1 MNRVYN
7 RGTTLTF
14 LPLYQRVKQQIEA
27 DYLLGSIEDR
37 SMRLPSERELQQQY
51 RVSRPTISKALTA
64 LAAEGKLLK
73 LQGSGNYVLSPGTSR
88 SGGSSRSVGFIGPIS
103 GAVLVQSAFRGI
115 DRVAHSRGYCVLMG
129 NAGNNVRREEQ
140 TARQL
145 LASGAQG
152 LIIYPVARTNEE
164 HRYDYLIHEQFDV
177 PIVLIDVCTPE
188 QGHTQVI
195 FDNRRL
201 GYAMTEWLI
210 HQGHRRIGVLFQDE
224 NTRHGPLINRMRGY
238 REALAH
244 HNIPF
249 MPTLVCQTTSIGPG
263 APFEQVDRWLSMPEP
278 PTAILATDDLRAVA
292 LIEHLQSRGV
302 RVPQDICVT
311 GFDNREETRR
321 FWPLIVTSQPDFE
334 HMGEIACHALLDRI
348 AEPEIPYC
356 TYVLDA
362 PLLIRSHYRELGQNN
377 VIEPGVSPDQQPV
390 AT

>member
-1 MNRVYN
+1 M
-7 RGTTLTF
+7 TS
-14 LPLYQRVKQQIEA
+14 LPLYQRVKQQIEV
-27 DYLLGSIEDR
+27 DYLLGSMGDR
-37 SMRLPSERELQQQY
+37 STRLPSERDLQQQY

-73 LQGSGNYVLSPGTSR
+73 MQGSGNYVIQ
-88 SGGSSRSVGFIGPIS
+88 SGSFRPHGSSRSIGFIGPIS

-115 DRVAHSRGYCVLMG
+115 DRVAHRRGYCVLMG
-129 NAGNNVRREEQ
+129 NAGNNVQREEQ

-152 LIIYPVARTNEE
+152 LIIYPVARTDEE
-164 HRYDYLIHEQFDV
+164 HRYDYLIYKQFDV
-177 PIVLIDVCTPE
+177 PVILIDVCTPE

-210 HQGHRRIGVLFQDE
+210 QQGHRRIGILFQSE

-249 MPTLVCQTTSIGPG
+249 VPALVCQTTSIRQD
-263 APFEQVDRWLSMPEP
+263 APFEQVDRWLSMPDP
-278 PTAILATDDLRAVA
+278 PTAILATDDLRAAA
-292 LIEHLQSRGV
+292 LIEYLQARGV

-321 FWPLIVTSQPDFE
+321 FWPLIATSQPDFE

-348 AEPEIPYC
+348 IEPGTPHC

-362 PLLIRSHYRELGQNN
+362 PLLIRDHYRELMQNTVTGQ
-377 VIEPGVSPDQQPV
+377 GVSPDQQLI